1 MRGFIAA
8 IERSFGV
15 VARRGH
21 PRAAGRGVR
30 SAAVGPIIPLRGAW
44 VGQTAPDDPGSASV
58 ATDGAATGACAG
70 GEPERAVDEQET
82 VDGVRVERDGGVA
95 TVVLDRP
102 AAMNSM
108 TTPTKV
114 ALLAALQDVAD
125 DAAVR
130 CVVLTG
136 TGRAFSVGQDLREHA
151 QVLDS
156 GDLSSLWST
165 VPTHYNPI
173 SRLLATMP
181 KPVVAAVNG
190 VAAGA
195 GASFA
200 MAADLRLVGASAGF
214 NLAFTGIGLSADSGS
229 TWYLPRLVGTG
240 RAMDLLLRP
249 ARSGRRRPSPSAW
262 PPRSSPTTRS
272 RPGPPRWPR
281 RWPRAP
287 RSPTRR
293 CGPRWRS
300 RPRTTSTRRSPT
312 SPTR

>member
-1 MRGFIAA
+1 MGEA
-8 IERSFGV
+8 EQG
-15 VARRGH
+15 
-21 PRAAGRGVR
+21 P
-30 SAAVGPIIPLRGAW
+30 SA
-44 VGQTAPDDPGSASV
+44 
-58 ATDGAATGACAG
+58 
-70 GEPERAVDEQET
+70 
-82 VDGVRVERDGGVA
+82 GVRVDRDGAVT

-114 ALLAALQDVAD
+114 ALLSALEEAAQDD
-125 DAAVR
+125 GVR

-151 QVLDS
+151 EVLAS

-173 SRLLATMP
+173 STLLATMP

-214 NLAFTGIGLSADSGS
+214 NLAFTGIGLSADSGA

-249 ARSGRRRPSPSAW
+249 RTVRAEEALSIGLATEVVADEDLAARAAEVAATLAAGPTLAYAAVRRAVAFSASHDLAASLSNESDAMTATGSTQDHADAVRAFLAKQRPSFSA
-262 PPRSSPTTRS
+262 R
-272 RPGPPRWPR
+272 
-281 RWPRAP
+281 
-287 RSPTRR
+287 
-293 CGPRWRS
+293 
-300 RPRTTSTRRSPT
+300 
-312 SPTR
+312 